1 MPSVYLGPC
10 RGPHIRVTFLLS
22 FTIGTWG
29 VWRYLHLTDRKGAR
43 ILVEL
48 DCNRASLLPG
58 LVVLESPLGLSGAWF
73 SRGHRSTSLVSLSAC
88 KWALILPEPFDSAE
102 DGCEHSGKR
111 PGSITVLEIFSSLL
125 PAAQHWCE
133 DWTAFFMW
141 SSHLWGS
148 SGWPLSVIDSWQLE
162 FWVGVNINSWVDEG
176 GCVKS

>member
-1 MPSVYLGPC
+1 MYLGPC

-102 DGCEHSGKR
+102 DGCERGQ
-111 PGSITVLEIFSSLL
+111 GVLLCSRFSLL
-125 PAAQHWCE
+125 FCPLLS
-133 DWTAFFMW
+133 TGVKIGPP
-141 SSHLWGS
+141 SSCGARTSGVHL
-148 SGWPLSVIDSWQLE
+148 
-162 FWVGVNINSWVDEG
+162 G
-176 GCVKS
+176 GHYQ